1 MPHFSSGLGLIIN
14 KKKLHEGDLQLTIF
28 TQNLGKIICL
38 AKGVRSI
45 KSRRL
50 GHLEIGN
57 VVKFNLYQKDHFFW
71 LSESESISPF
81 LKNPKKLSQY
91 NLLFFLYEV
100 ANSITP
106 SEEVLPDI
114 YLNLVNATQA
124 IADDNYPDFIQEE
137 IKFIQNL
144 GFGHNPQINLYFKQK
159 DYKNAQKAIKNY
171 FESILEKPLKIDV
184 LFT

>member
-28 TQNLGKIICL
+28 TQNLGKITCL

-57 VVKFNLYQKDHFFW
+57 VIKFNLYQKGPFFW
-71 LSESESISPF
+71 LSESESVSPF
-81 LKNPKKLSQY
+81 LKQPKKLSQY

-100 ANSITP
+100 ANSIIP
-106 SEEVLPDI
+106 AEEILPDI
-114 YLNLVNATQA
+114 YLNLSNATQA
-124 IADDNYPDFIQEE
+124 LAQDNYPDFIREE
-137 IKFIQNL
+137 INFIRNL
-144 GFGHNPQINLYFKQK
+144 GFGLNPQINLYFDQK
-159 DYKNAQKAIKNY
+159 DYQQAQKAIKNY
-171 FESILEKPLKIDV
+171 FESILEKPLKTPK
-184 LFT
+184 LFI